1 MRSIFVIHTESY
13 ERIHYA
19 LCMANTAAALN
30 HEVIIFFAS
39 NSIKCISDSES
50 WKELLG
56 SDKSSTIEINDH
68 YHNNE
73 VISFLELINSSIEL
87 NVKFFYC
94 SMLKNITTIPKKF
107 IKGLKIKSTSLSMI
121 FSNKN
126 NDAKIIFI

>member
-1 MRSIFVIHTESY
+1 MRSIFIIHSDSY

-30 HEVIIFFAS
+30 HEVTIFFAS
-39 NSIKCISDSES
+39 NSIKCISDDES
-50 WKELLG
+50 WKELIG
-56 SDKSSTIEINDH
+56 SKIHSTTEINDH
-68 YHNNE
+68 YQNNN

-87 NVKFFYC
+87 NVKFFC

-107 IKGLKIKSTSLSMI
+107 IKGLKVKSASLSMI

-126 NDAKIIFI
+126 NDARIIFI

>member
-1 MRSIFVIHTESY
+1 MRSIFVIHSNSY

-19 LCMANTAAALN
+19 FCMANTAAALD
-30 HEVIIFFAS
+30 HEVTIFFAS
-39 NSIKCISDSES
+39 NSIKCISDDES
-50 WKELLG
+50 WKELIG
-56 SDKSSTIEINDH
+56 SKKYSTTEINDH
-68 YHNNE
+68 YKNNN
-73 VISFLELINSSIEL
+73 VVSFIELINSSIEL

-107 IKGLKIKSTSLSMI
+107 IKGLKVKSASLSII